1 MRVDPSYINNL
12 VSALDQAQGNE
23 QQYSSELS
31 SGVRVTSLSTDP
43 VAAGENVLLLNQI
56 QQDDSYSSTTSQITG
71 QLQVADSALGSVIT
85 QLTQAIS
92 LATSANNG
100 TMNTSQV
107 NSVGSELKGILGEVI
122 QLSNTS
128 YQGQYIFAGTATTT
142 VPFDSSGNYTVTAA
156 QGGQTVNYLTTPN
169 NQKIQLNVPGSQ
181 IFSGGGSG
189 SVSVMG
195 ALNALITDYSG
206 TTVNESQAIADTNTL
221 NSALNW
227 VSEQRVTID
236 NSINQVSASSSSAQ
250 SEALQ
255 LTSAQTNLM
264 QADVGQVSTQLS
276 TSETQATALEDTIA
290 QLGSGS
296 LFDKLQY

>member
-1 MRVDPSYINNL
+1 MRVDPSYITNL

-31 SGVRVTSLSTDP
+31 SGTRVTSLSTDP

-56 QQDDSYSSTTSQITG
+56 EQDDSYSSTTSQVTG

-92 LATSANNG
+92 LATNANNG

-107 NSVGSELKGILGEVI
+107 NSISSELQGILGEVI
-122 QLSNTS
+122 QLANTS
-128 YQGQYIFAGTATTT
+128 YQGQYIFAGAATSTT
-142 VPFDSSGNYTVTAA
+142 PFDATGNYTVTAA

-181 IFSGGGSG
+181 IFTGGGNSA
-189 SVSVMG
+189 VSVMG
-195 ALNALITDYSG
+195 ALNALISDYSG
-206 TTVNESQAIADTNTL
+206 STVNEAQATADTNTL

-227 VSEQRVTID
+227 VSEQRVTLD
-236 NSINQVSASSSSAQ
+236 NSINQLSASSSSA
-250 SEALQ
+250 STEATQ

-264 QADVGQVSTQLS
+264 QADIAAVSTQLS
-276 TSETQATALEDTIA
+276 TAETQATALEDTIA

>member
-1 MRVDPSYINNL
+1 MRVDPSYISNL
-12 VSALDQAQGNE
+12 VGAMNQLQANE

-56 QQDDSYSSTTSQITG
+56 QQDDSYSTSAGEITG

-107 NSVGSELKGILGEVI
+107 NSVASEMQGILGEVL
-122 QLSNTS
+122 QLANTS
-128 YQGQYIFAGTATTT
+128 YQGQYIFAGSATSTAA
-142 VPFDSSGNYTVTAA
+142 FDSTGNYLGDTV
-156 QGGQTVNYLTTPN
+156 VNQLVTPN
-169 NQKIQLNVPGSQ
+169 NQQIQLNVPGSQ
-181 IFSGGGSG
+181 IFNGGGTST
-189 SVSVMG
+189 VSIFG
-195 ALNALITDYSG
+195 ALNALIADYSG
-206 TTVNESQAIADTNTL
+206 TTVNETQAVADTNTL
-221 NSALNW
+221 NAALNW

-236 NSINQVSASSSSAQ
+236 NSINQLSASSSAASSA
-250 SEALQ
+250 STQ

-276 TSETQATALEDTIA
+276 TAETQFTALENVIA